1 MLRTVSRVFAAVGL
15 LALLGAADVPD
26 APAVIAPK
34 VVVVAM
40 FEIGNDSGD
49 KPGEFQ
55 FWVEREHLT
64 RLIPLPAAF
73 HGVRTNS
80 DESVIGIVT
89 GRGNTSSASSIMALG
104 LDPRFDLRKSYWV
117 IAGIAGIDPKK
128 GSIGS
133 AVWTDA
139 VVDGDLSHEIDAR
152 EMPPGWS
159 TGFVPLDRTQPYEQP
174 VPSSDEMVYRLNPAL
189 LQWAYALT
197 RNTKLADNAQAR
209 ARRMLY
215 AGYPRAQAPPSVLVG
230 ADVSSSRF
238 WAGALSDR
246 WANDWTRYYT
256 HGRSTYVTTAMED
269 AGTLHALTALAR
281 AASTST
287 ACCCCARQATTTCNG
302 RARRPSTA
310 STARSTARTPP
321 TCRHSR
327 LLIASAAAS
336 CMRWSPAGPAT
347 RRRFRKRHFIDA
359 RSAS

>member
-1 MLRTVSRVFAAVGL
+1 MLRSALRICAAVGL
-15 LALLGAADVPD
+15 LALLGASG
-26 APAVIAPK
+26 APAIIAPK

-40 FEIGNDSGD
+40 FEIGKDSGD

-55 FWVEREHLT
+55 FWVERERLT

-73 HGVRTNS
+73 HGVRTNA
-80 DESVIGIVT
+80 DASVIGIVT

-174 VPSSDEMVYRLNPAL
+174 VPSGDEMVYRLNPAL
-189 LQWAYALT
+189 LRWAYALT
-197 RNTKLADNAQAR
+197 RNTKLVDNARAR

-215 AGYPRAQAPPSVLVG
+215 TGYPRAQAPPSVLVG

-269 AGTLHALTALAR
+269 AGTLHSLTALAR
-281 AASTST
+281 A
-287 ACCCCARQATTTCNG
+287 G
-302 RARRPSTA
+302 RVDINRV
-310 STARSTARTPP
+310 
-321 TCRHSR
+321 
-327 LLIASAAAS
+327 LLLRAAS
-336 CMRWSPAGPAT
+336 DYDMQRPGEPAEHSLNSEKYGAYSAYLPALEGAYRVGSRVVHALVAGWPRYET
-347 RRRFRKRHFIDA
+347 QIP
-359 RSAS
+359 

>member
-1 MLRTVSRVFAAVGL
+1 MPRLVSQLCAAFAV
-15 LALLGAADVPD
+15 LALLGASDTSD
-26 APAVIAPK
+26 APPIIAPK

-73 HGVRTNS
+73 HGVRTNG
-80 DESVIGIVT
+80 DASVIGIVT

-117 IAGIAGIDPKK
+117 IAGIDPKK

-152 EMPPGWS
+152 EMPPDWS

-174 VPSSDEMVYRLNPAL
+174 VPSVDEMVYRLNPAL
-189 LQWAYALT
+189 LHWAYALT
-197 RNTKLADNAQAR
+197 RNTKLVDNAQAR

-215 AGYPRAQAPPSVLVG
+215 TGYPRAQAPPSVLVG

-269 AGTLHALTALAR
+269 AGTLHSLTALAR
-281 AASTST
+281 A
-287 ACCCCARQATTTCNG
+287 G
-302 RARRPSTA
+302 RVDINRV
-310 STARSTARTPP
+310 
-321 TCRHSR
+321 
-327 LLIASAAAS
+327 LLLRAAS
-336 CMRWSPAGPAT
+336 DYDMQRPGETAEHSLNSEKYGAYSAYLPALEAAYRVGSRVVHALVAGWP
-347 RRRFRKRHFIDA
+347 RYERQIP
-359 RSAS
+359 

>member
-1 MLRTVSRVFAAVGL
+1 MLRSALRICAAVGL
-15 LALLGAADVPD
+15 LALLGASG
-26 APAVIAPK
+26 APAIIAPK

-40 FEIGNDSGD
+40 FEIGKDSGD

-55 FWVEREHLT
+55 FWVERERLT

-73 HGVRTNS
+73 HGVRTNA
-80 DESVIGIVT
+80 DASVIGIVT

-174 VPSSDEMVYRLNPAL
+174 VPSGDEMVYRLNPAL
-189 LQWAYALT
+189 LRWAYALT
-197 RNTKLADNAQAR
+197 RNTKLVDNARAR

-215 AGYPRAQAPPSVLVG
+215 TGYPRAQAPPSVLVG

-269 AGTLHALTALAR
+269 AGTLHSLTALAR
-281 AASTST
+281 A
-287 ACCCCARQATTTCNG
+287 G
-302 RARRPSTA
+302 RVDINRV
-310 STARSTARTPP
+310 
-321 TCRHSR
+321 
-327 LLIASAAAS
+327 LLLRAAS
-336 CMRWSPAGPAT
+336 DYDMQRPGESAEHSLNSEKYGAYSAYLPALEGAYRVGSRVVHALVAGWPRYET
-347 RRRFRKRHFIDA
+347 QIP
-359 RSAS
+359 